1 MENFSITRYMPFGY
15 FVSLLKNGLFIP
27 KVSLFD
33 DPWEGRIHHYDEYL
47 YEKKNVELLN
57 ASRQKRI
64 DAGIE
69 LPNTQEEPMPER
81 INVKSAKW
89 VKEWIYASCWHKDIE
104 ESQAMWKLYGKDKT
118 SVAIETTSSEL
129 VNIYESYK
137 MSNAL
142 ECITFLWEVIY
153 ILPGTGTSADVEA
166 KALYKDTTS
175 KWSCNPAYVST
186 LGQLSR
192 KHHAYSFE
200 KEIRLVIS
208 ESLETKK
215 VDEQNKKSGLY
226 LPIINKGDFLKAVY
240 VSPGAPKSF
249 RETVQD
255 VMQKYGFSGDV
266 RMSSLD
272 DIDAQQE

>member
-27 KVSLFD
+27 KVSSFD
-33 DPWEGRIHHYDEYL
+33 DPWEGRIHHYDDYL
-47 YEKKNVELLN
+47 YEKKNAESLN

-64 DAGIE
+64 GAGIE

-81 INVKSAKW
+81 INVKFAKW
-89 VKEWIYASCWHKDIE
+89 AKEWIYASCWHKDNE

-129 VNIYESYK
+129 VEIYKSYK

-153 ILPGTGTSADVEA
+153 IPPGTGTSADVEA
-166 KALYKDTTS
+166 KALYEDRTS
-175 KWSCNPAYVST
+175 QWQDNPGYVST
-186 LGQLSR
+186 FGQLSR
-192 KHHAYSFE
+192 KHHAHSFE
-200 KEIRLVIS
+200 KEIRLVIA

-215 VDEQNKKSGLY
+215 EDTGNKKSGLY

-240 VSPGAPKSF
+240 VSPGATKSF
-249 RETVQD
+249 CETVQD

-266 RMSSLD
+266 RRSSLD
-272 DIDAQQE
+272 DIDDQQE